1 MNDLM
6 LVGALLV
13 ALFFFLGAGV
23 WVGASL
29 IACAIVGMALF
40 TSRPIGDSMAIT
52 IWGSLS
58 SWTLTSLPL
67 FIWMGEILYRTK
79 ISETLFRG
87 LTPWMYRLPGGLL
100 HVNITGSAVFA
111 AISGSSAATVAT
123 VGKMSIPELKK
134 RKYSEKMIVGTL
146 AGAGTLGLLIPPS
159 VSLIIYAVTVNESI
173 VKLFVAG
180 ILPGLMLAGLFMGF
194 VAVISFFSKPGDTKD
209 LSYSWSDKLKALV
222 SLSPVLALIICV
234 IGSIYTGI
242 ATATEAAVLGVIGSL
257 LIALLQRSLDFTC
270 FKESL
275 MGAIK
280 TSSMIAFA
288 VAALVIIIAG
298 SKLAKLSDSL
308 ADQTGLGEALF
319 GVLLLAGVTSLPDF
333 AATLTAAIDARPNLA
348 MSNVM
353 GSMAANLVF
362 LAVADIVYRKANLE
376 HAAAS
381 AVNLMLAGLLIVLLT
396 LPLLAVFSP
405 SITFFNIH
413 PITPVIIIAYISGLH
428 LVLHTKTKPMWFP
441 RQTCQTVAD
450 QPDTRHSSNLTSVW
464 ITFICM
470 AALTGIAGWV
480 LMESAKQI
488 ADQTGISET
497 LMGGFFT
504 ALATS
509 TPELVTTIVAIRIG
523 ALTLAVSN
531 IFGTNCFNMLVV
543 AAADVGY
550 TQGSIYH
557 DMAPVQVIWA
567 LVSILMTA
575 TLLLG
580 MVRRQTYGIGKIG
593 FESALIL
600 AIYGIALGFVILS

>member
-1 MNDLM
+1 M
-6 LVGALLV
+6 
-13 ALFFFLGAGV
+13 
-23 WVGASL
+23 
-29 IACAIVGMALF
+29 F
-40 TSRPIGDSMAIT
+40 TS
-52 IWGSLS
+52 
-58 SWTLTSLPL
+58 LT
-67 FIWMGEILYRTK
+67 F
-79 ISETLFRG
+79 
-87 LTPWMYRLPGGLL
+87 
-100 HVNITGSAVFA
+100 
-111 AISGSSAATVAT
+111 
-123 VGKMSIPELKK
+123 
-134 RKYSEKMIVGTL
+134 
-146 AGAGTLGLLIPPS
+146 
-159 VSLIIYAVTVNESI
+159 
-173 VKLFVAG
+173 
-180 ILPGLMLAGLFMGF
+180 
-194 VAVISFFSKPGDTKD
+194 
-209 LSYSWSDKLKALV
+209 
-222 SLSPVLALIICV
+222 
-234 IGSIYTGI
+234 
-242 ATATEAAVLGVIGSL
+242 
-257 LIALLQRSLDFTC
+257 
-270 FKESL
+270 
-275 MGAIK
+275 
-280 TSSMIAFA
+280 SMIAFG
-288 VAALVIIIAG
+288 VAALVIIMAG

-319 GVLLLAGVTSLPDF
+319 GVFLLAGVTSLPDF
-333 AATLTAAIDARPNLA
+333 AATLTAAIDNRPNLA

-353 GSMAANLVF
+353 GSMAVNLVF

-381 AVNLMLAGLLIVLLT
+381 TVNLMLAGLLIVLLT

-405 SITFFNIH
+405 AMTFFNIH
-413 PITPVIIIAYISGLH
+413 PVTPVIIVAYISGFH
-428 LVLHTKTKPMWFP
+428 LVLRTKAKPMWFP

-450 QPDTRHSSNLTSVW
+450 QPDEHHQGNLPSVW
-464 ITFICM
+464 ITFISM

-480 LMESAKQI
+480 LMESAKHI

-557 DMAPVQVIWA
+557 DMAPVQVTWA

-580 MVRRQTYGIGKIG
+580 MLRRETYGIGKIG

-600 AIYGIALGFVILS
+600 AIYGITLSVIILND